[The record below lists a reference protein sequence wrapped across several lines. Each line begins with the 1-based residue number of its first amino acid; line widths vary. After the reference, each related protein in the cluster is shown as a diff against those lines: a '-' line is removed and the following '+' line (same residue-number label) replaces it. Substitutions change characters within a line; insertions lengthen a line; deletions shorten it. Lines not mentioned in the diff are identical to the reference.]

1 MIDNPNFQ
9 LGIIRETRL
18 DERRTPLIPEH
29 INKIK
34 KLYKNIKVVIQPS
47 ENRCFNNDEYKN
59 AGAEID
65 ENLNDCNLILG
76 VKEIGNEYLIEDKT
90 YLFFSHT
97 SKIQSDNS
105 AAAQGTPGMDKKEL
119 LKTILKKKITLI
131 DYENIRNNNGA
142 RYLGFGR
149 FAGIVGCYNSL
160 ALYENFINN
169 LKMKRAFEL
178 GTYDI
183 LKDSLV
189 NKKFSKIKILITGD
203 GRVNRGVLEMLSHTN
218 ICEISKEDY
227 LSKDYNTPVFC
238 NLKTAD
244 YVTSDSKKNFD
255 LQHFIDYPEK
265 YRSNTNKFLIK
276 TNLLISAHYWDPSSP
291 KIFELKDLKDY
302 SNLKVIGDITCDING
317 SIPTTLKS
325 TSIEDPYFYYDIN
338 NFTECDLS
346 FDALAIMAVDNLP
359 SELPRNSS
367 AEFGEGVLNEVLPYI
382 IGKDDKRINDATITK
397 NGFFQPKYS
406 YLENYIKT

>member
-1 MIDNPNFQ
+1 MWNI
-9 LGIIRETRL
+9 GIINEFRNDDKRC
-18 DERRTPLIPEH
+18 PLIPAH
-29 INKIK
+29 IKEILN
-34 KLYKNIKVVIQPS
+34 LFSDVVITVQPS
-47 ENRCFNNDEYKN
+47 KHRCYSDQEYQEN
-59 AGAEID
+59 GAIIK
-65 ENLNDCNLILG
+65 ENLHECDLILG
-76 VKEIGNEYLIEDKT
+76 VKEIDPNVLIESKI
-90 YLFFSHT
+90 YMFFSHT
-97 SKIQSDNS
+97 SKIQPDNS
-105 AAAQGTPGMDKKEL
+105 AATQGTPGMDKKEL
-119 LKTILKKKITLI
+119 LITILEKRITLI
-131 DYENIRNNNGA
+131 DYENIRDNNGA

-160 ALYENFINN
+160 ALYENFIHN

-227 LSKDYNTPVFC
+227 LSKNYNTPVFC

-276 TNLLISAHYWDPSSP
+276 TNLLI
-291 KIFELKDLKDY
+291 F
-302 SNLKVIGDITCDING
+302 
-317 SIPTTLKS
+317 
-325 TSIEDPYFYYDIN
+325 
-338 NFTECDLS
+338 
-346 FDALAIMAVDNLP
+346 
-359 SELPRNSS
+359 
-367 AEFGEGVLNEVLPYI
+367 
-382 IGKDDKRINDATITK
+382 
-397 NGFFQPKYS
+397 
-406 YLENYIKT
+406 

>member
-1 MIDNPNFQ
+1 
-9 LGIIRETRL
+9 
-18 DERRTPLIPEH
+18 
-29 INKIK
+29 
-34 KLYKNIKVVIQPS
+34 
-47 ENRCFNNDEYKN
+47 
-59 AGAEID
+59 
-65 ENLNDCNLILG
+65 
-76 VKEIGNEYLIEDKT
+76 
-90 YLFFSHT
+90 
-97 SKIQSDNS
+97 
-105 AAAQGTPGMDKKEL
+105 
-119 LKTILKKKITLI
+119 
-131 DYENIRNNNGA
+131 
-142 RYLGFGR
+142 
-149 FAGIVGCYNSL
+149 
-160 ALYENFINN
+160 
-169 LKMKRAFEL
+169 
-178 GTYDI
+178 
-183 LKDSLV
+183 
-189 NKKFSKIKILITGD
+189 
-203 GRVNRGVLEMLSHTN
+203 MLSHTN

-227 LSKDYNTPVFC
+227 LSKNYNTPVFC

-291 KIFELKDLKDY
+291 KIFELKNLKDY

-325 TSIEDPYFYYDIN
+325 TSIENPYFYYDIN

-367 AEFGEGVLNEVLPYI
+367 AEFGEGVLSEVLPYI
-382 IGKDDKRINDATITK
+382 IGKDDNRIDDATITK